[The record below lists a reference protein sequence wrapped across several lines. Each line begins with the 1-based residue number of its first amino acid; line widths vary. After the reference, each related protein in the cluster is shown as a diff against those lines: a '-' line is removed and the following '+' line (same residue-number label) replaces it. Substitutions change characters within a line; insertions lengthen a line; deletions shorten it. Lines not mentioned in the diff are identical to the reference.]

1 MEYRFGEIEPAI
13 QQAWRNEEVYKV
25 KEDETKPAYYVLDM
39 FPYPSGAGLHMGHPL
54 GYTASDIYA
63 RYKRLNGFSV
73 LHPMGFD
80 AFGLPAE
87 QYAIQ
92 TGQHPAET
100 TRINSA
106 RYRKQ
111 LDRIGFSFD
120 WSREVVTSDP
130 AYYRWTQWVFAR
142 LFEHYYDTKAQKA
155 RPIADLVRHLEANG
169 TNGLTAYAPDAPE
182 EIDAATWNG
191 FDEKAKSDFLMH
203 YRLAYLGESMVNW
216 CADLGTVLANDEV
229 SEGVSIRGGY
239 PVEQRKMTQ
248 WCLRISAYGERLLS
262 GLTDLQWT
270 EALKET
276 QRNWIGR
283 SEGAELHFQ
292 LQNRK
297 EQIAVFTTRIDTIF
311 GVSFLVLAPEHEL
324 AEQIATPAE
333 RDKVSAYIAETRRKT
348 ERERMADR
356 RVSGVFTGAYA
367 VHPFTG
373 EPIPIWIA
381 DYVLAGYGTGA
392 VMAVAAHDSR
402 DFAFARHF
410 DLPVQQVICPDGEQ
424 PTNTDEW
431 TDARAEKEGHL
442 VHSGAYSGLS
452 VAEATQKLLDFIEEN
467 KIGKRRVTYRLRDAI
482 FSRQRYWGEPFPI
495 YYDADG
501 VPNLLPDS
509 ELPLE
514 LPPINS
520 YKPSQDGT
528 PPLGRAEN
536 WHTKEGYPYELSTMP
551 GFAGSSAYYLRY
563 MDPHNNEALVGEK
576 ANKYWRH
583 VDLYVGGT
591 EHATGHLLYSRFW
604 CMFLYDLG
612 LVCEPEPFRRLV
624 NQGMIQGKS
633 SFVYRI
639 KDTNRFVTFSQKDQ
653 YDTTAIHV
661 DISMVQDDRL
671 DTDAFRNWREEYHDA
686 DFILEQDGTYRCG
699 SAIEK
704 MSKSMFNVVN
714 PDDVID
720 RYGADTLRLYLMFLG
735 PLEQS
740 KPWDTQGIEGVHR
753 FLKRFFALFWNE
765 DQWAVTD
772 EKPSEKALKT
782 LHKLI
787 KKVTGDI
794 EGISFN
800 TAISAFMIALN
811 DLVAENCRSRAILEP
826 LLILLSPFAPHLTD
840 WLYRKAG
847 HNSSI
852 VNATWPECNEALLV
866 EAETVYPVSFN
877 GKVRFKITLPAQA
890 DKEQVEKE
898 ALAAP
903 EAARWLEGKQPK
915 KVIVVPG
922 RIVNIVL

>member
-142 LFEHYYDTKAQKA
+142 LFEHYYDTKTQKA
-155 RPIADLVRHLEANG
+155 RPIADLVHHLEANG
-169 TNGLTAYAPDAPE
+169 TNGLTAYAPDAPG

-248 WCLRISAYGERLLS
+248 WCLRVSAYGERLLS

-661 DISMVQDDRL
+661 DISMVRDDRL
-671 DTDAFRNWREEYHDA
+671 DMDAFRNWREEYRDA

-811 DLVAENCRSRAILEP
+811 DLVAENCRGRAVLEP

-852 VNATWPECNEALLV
+852 VNATWPECNEVLLV

-890 DKEQVEKE
+890 DKKQVEKE

>member
-292 LQNRK
+292 LQDRK

-373 EPIPIWIA
+373 ESIPIWIA

-442 VHSGAYSGLS
+442 VHSGGYSGLS

-501 VPNLLPDS
+501 VPNLLPDC

-671 DTDAFRNWREEYHDA
+671 DMDAFRTWREEYHDA

-811 DLVAENCRSRAILEP
+811 DLVAENCRSRAVLEP

-852 VNATWPECNEALLV
+852 VNATWPEYNEALLV

>member
-248 WCLRISAYGERLLS
+248 WCLRVSAYGERLLS

-424 PTNTDEW
+424 PTNADEW

-661 DISMVQDDRL
+661 DISMVRDDRL
-671 DTDAFRNWREEYHDA
+671 DMDAFRNWREEYRDA

-811 DLVAENCRSRAILEP
+811 DLVAENCRGRAVLEP

-852 VNATWPECNEALLV
+852 VNATWPECNEVLLV

-890 DKEQVEKE
+890 DKKQVEKE

>member
-467 KIGKRRVTYRLRDAI
+467 KMGKRRVTYRLRDAI

-536 WHTKEGYPYELSTMP
+536 WHTKEEYPYELSTMP

-671 DTDAFRNWREEYHDA
+671 DMDAFRNWREEYRDA
-686 DFILEQDGTYRCG
+686 DFILERDGTYRCG

-811 DLVAENCRSRAILEP
+811 ELAAENCRSRAVLEP

-866 EAETVYPVSFN
+866 ETETVYPVSFN

>member
-671 DTDAFRNWREEYHDA
+671 DMDAFRTWREEYHDA

-811 DLVAENCRSRAILEP
+811 DLVAENCRSRAVLEP

-852 VNATWPECNEALLV
+852 VNATWPEYNEALLV

-890 DKEQVEKE
+890 DKKQVEKE